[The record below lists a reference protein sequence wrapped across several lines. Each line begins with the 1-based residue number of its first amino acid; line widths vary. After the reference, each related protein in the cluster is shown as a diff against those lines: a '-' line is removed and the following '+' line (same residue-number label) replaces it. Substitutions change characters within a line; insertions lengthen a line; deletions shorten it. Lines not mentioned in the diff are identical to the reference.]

1 MHCGLPFENTH
12 VEPFLHTTSEQKST
26 VPSTMKNN
34 TQNVTLLCLSYHF
47 TNRILWTG
55 LSFRTLMFHED

>member
-34 TQNVTLLCLSYHF
+34 TQNVILLCLSYHF
-47 TNRILWTG
+47 TNRICG
-55 LSFRTLMFHED
+55 HD